1 MITTLHDTFVQGAL
15 GPQRRELTRRQAA
28 PAGVLKVLKKGVR
41 GQGAV
46 LVEAWAPWS
55 TLTGAGKEHQQETQG
70 HDFLEEPLI

>member
-15 GPQRRELTRRQAA
+15 GPQRRELTRGQAA

-46 LVEAWAPWS
+46 LVEAWGC
-55 TLTGAGKEHQQETQG
+55 GAHLQVQG
-70 HDFLEEPLI
+70 GSGSRKHKAMTSWKSL